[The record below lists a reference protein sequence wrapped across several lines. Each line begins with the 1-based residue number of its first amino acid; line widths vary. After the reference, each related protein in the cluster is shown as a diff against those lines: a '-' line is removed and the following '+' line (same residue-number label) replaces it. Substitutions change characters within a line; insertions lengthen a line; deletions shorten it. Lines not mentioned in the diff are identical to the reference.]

1 MDTVKLYLYVS
12 AALFGVVALIHVVR
26 AIAGWTF
33 LVGPMEVPISA
44 SWIGFA
50 ITGTLAVW
58 SIRLAMARRVP

>member
-26 AIAGWTF
+26 ALAGWTF

-44 SWIGFA
+44 SWIGFVM
-50 ITGTLAVW
+50 TGALAVW
-58 SIRLAMARRVP
+58 AIRLAMTQ